1 MNLLALSA
9 TFFLVWIT
17 LLTVELFLLT
27 KALKDAFREVES
39 RIRRLEGSPEGPEEA
54 QAEQ

>member
-1 MNLLALSA
+1 MGLLALTA
-9 TFFLVWIT
+9 TLFLLWLV

-27 KALKDAFREVES
+27 KALKGAFREVES